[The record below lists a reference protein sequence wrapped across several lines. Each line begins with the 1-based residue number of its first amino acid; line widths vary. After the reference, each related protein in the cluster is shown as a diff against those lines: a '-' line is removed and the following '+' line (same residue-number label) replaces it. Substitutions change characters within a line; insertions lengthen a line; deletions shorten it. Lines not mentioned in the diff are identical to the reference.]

1 MVRRRGEGARARDCC
16 MGRRTTLHYST
27 TRPRSSRI
35 RPRDA
40 DLGHVAFFDDRP
52 AEFERRVVGFFD
64 RYLLTSVQQPA
75 STNSG

>member
-1 MVRRRGEGARARDCC
+1 MN
-16 MGRRTTLHYST
+16 
-27 TRPRSSRI
+27 RPA
-35 RPRDA
+35 RDA

-52 AEFERRVVGFFD
+52 AEFERRVVGVFD